1 MENTIE
7 PGKDAD
13 LEQAMTQIQEE
24 IKDLKQR
31 EQYQKLKNNLNEIT
45 TRVVNTPNEFAG
57 AMQIPDTARVLKT
70 KREKNTFSELLM
82 TRIIA
87 MCAVRPIIGNIIAI
101 MISLVGMHY
110 IWNVVQLKGFAQYR
124 GYFSITMQIFAAIQ
138 VVKSASRSILLPGLC
153 LIFGSAGAHQL
164 ITSGHSHL
172 LGADH
177 TFYEGM
183 VITGILGFAVAVL
196 TID

>member
-1 MENTIE
+1 MKKTSTSFRYLDEVIRDEKPYLDIHVPIVPGESIGLDNTCKA
-7 PGKDAD
+7 G
-13 LEQAMTQIQEE
+13 QS
-24 IKDLKQR
+24 LKQFFKGD
-31 EQYQKLKNNLNEIT
+31 EKKV
-45 TRVVNTPNEFAG
+45 RVFF
-57 AMQIPDTARVLKT
+57 R
-70 KREKNTFSELLM
+70 
-82 TRIIA
+82 
-87 MCAVRPIIGNIIAI
+87 AI

-138 VVKSASRSILLPGLC
+138 VIKSASRSILLPGLC

>member
-1 MENTIE
+1 
-7 PGKDAD
+7 
-13 LEQAMTQIQEE
+13 
-24 IKDLKQR
+24 
-31 EQYQKLKNNLNEIT
+31 
-45 TRVVNTPNEFAG
+45 
-57 AMQIPDTARVLKT
+57 
-70 KREKNTFSELLM
+70 
-82 TRIIA
+82 

-110 IWNVVQLKGFAQYR
+110 IWNVVQLKGFARYR

-172 LGADH
+172 LGADQP
-177 TFYEGM
+177 FYEGRYPLDTRGRSS
-183 VITGILGFAVAVL
+183 V
-196 TID
+196 TISTSLINGHRSPALPRRNFRGHQKSKKP